1 MGGRVEAI
9 HVATAAGEPMQ
20 TVERVRAVAGAGL
33 EGDRYA
39 AGTGHWSAIRR
50 SGDGLTL
57 IEGEVIDAVVR
68 EQGLSLRPGD
78 TRRNVTTRG
87 VRLDELVGRE
97 FRIGALRVRGVRRCE
112 PCSYLEGLLD
122 QPILAPLVHRG
133 GIRVEILEDGEIAV
147 GDPITEEAVAG

>member
-1 MGGRVEAI
+1 VDGRVEAV
-9 HVATAAGEPMQ
+9 HVAPAAGEPMQ
-20 TVERVRAVAGAGL
+20 AVERVRAVSGSGL

-39 AGTGHWSAIRR
+39 TGTGHWSAIRR

-57 IEGEVIDAVVR
+57 IEGEVIDAVAR
-68 EQGLSLRPGD
+68 EQSLALRPGD

-87 VRLDELVGRE
+87 IRLDELIGRE

-112 PCSYLEGLLD
+112 PCSYLEGLLG
-122 QPILAPLVHRG
+122 QPVLAPLVHRG

-147 GDPITEEAVAG
+147 GDPITAEATAG